1 MTRQTLYALVAV
13 TGAVM
18 AGIILGLVFIAI
30 ASIAYSL
37 HYGAC

>member
-1 MTRQTLYALVAV
+1 MTRQTLYAILAI

-18 AGIILGLVFIAI
+18 AGIALGMVFVTIT
-30 ASIAYSL
+30 SIFYSL